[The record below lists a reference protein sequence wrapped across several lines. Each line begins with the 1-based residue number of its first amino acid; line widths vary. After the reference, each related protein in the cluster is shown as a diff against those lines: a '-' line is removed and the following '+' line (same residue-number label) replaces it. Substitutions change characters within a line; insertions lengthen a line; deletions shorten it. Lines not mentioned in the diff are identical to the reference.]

1 MNRKEEE
8 TGAIAVAEGVEVAWL
23 STERATQVGESVKVE
38 TVCVDYM

>member
-1 MNRKEEE
+1 MNRKAEE
-8 TGAIAVAEGVEVAWL
+8 TGAITVVVVVEVAWL